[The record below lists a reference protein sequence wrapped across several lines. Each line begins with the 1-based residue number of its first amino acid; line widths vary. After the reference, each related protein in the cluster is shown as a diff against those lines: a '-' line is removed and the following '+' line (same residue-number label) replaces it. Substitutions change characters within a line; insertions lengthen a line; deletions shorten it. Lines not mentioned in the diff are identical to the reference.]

1 MNKVKDL
8 KNQRFGQLTV
18 IGDYITIRNTRNR
31 QERKWLCLC
40 DCGTEKYILERS
52 LLHGGTKS
60 CGCLTRINSAKA
72 NAHDLHGKTF
82 GELEVLNIAKN
93 HPKHSRGGVALTNY
107 LIFGAN
113 DYSARCGC
121 RFHFCWNLCAVI
133 SI

>member
-31 QERKWLCLC
+31 QERKWLCRC

-82 GELEVLNIAKN
+82 GELEVLNIAKD
-93 HPKHSRGGVALTNY
+93 HPKDARGGVWWH
-107 LIFGAN
+107 
-113 DYSARCGC
+113 C
-121 RFHFCWNLCAVI
+121 
-133 SI
+133 

>member
-52 LLHGGTKS
+52 LLYGGTKS

-72 NAHDLHGKTF
+72 NAYDLHGKTF
-82 GELEVLNIAKN
+82 GELEVLNIAKD
-93 HPKHSRGGVALTNY
+93 HPKDADPEWA
-107 LIFGAN
+107 AN
-113 DYSARCGC
+113 NPVEIIVSKTSASELNVT
-121 RFHFCWNLCAVI
+121 FLPDMT
-133 SI
+133 

>member
-52 LLHGGTKS
+52 LLYGGTKS
-60 CGCLTRINSAKA
+60 CGCLTRINSAIGYRTEAQRPASPNTVRQGLMAKL
-72 NAHDLHGKTF
+72 HDT
-82 GELEVLNIAKN
+82 I
-93 HPKHSRGGVALTNY
+93 HPLQ
-107 LIFGAN
+107 
-113 DYSARCGC
+113 
-121 RFHFCWNLCAVI
+121 
-133 SI
+133 

>member
-18 IGDYITIRNTRNR
+18 IGDYITISNTRNR

-52 LLHGGTKS
+52 LLYGGTKS

-72 NAHDLHGKTF
+72 NAYDLHGKTF
-82 GELEVLNIAKN
+82 GGTADA
-93 HPKHSRGGVALTNY
+93 PAAMR
-107 LIFGAN
+107 
-113 DYSARCGC
+113 
-121 RFHFCWNLCAVI
+121 
-133 SI
+133 